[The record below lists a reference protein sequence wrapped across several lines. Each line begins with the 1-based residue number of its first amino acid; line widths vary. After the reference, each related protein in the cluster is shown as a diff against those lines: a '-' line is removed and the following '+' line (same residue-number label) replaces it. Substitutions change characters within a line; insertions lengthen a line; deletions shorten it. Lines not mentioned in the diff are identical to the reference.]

1 MKVRT
6 LVTQRLYFG
15 LDAVQ
20 LRAAAGRAA
29 ARIVGLSPDRAR
41 VSAVNLRQDF
51 AVDTIEG
58 QALVN
63 ELVSEGLLKLDS
75 EQHGDYRLTDRFL
88 EFAAARVVDP
98 LPRSRAKLLLAEA
111 CELAE
116 RINDEWLHNR
126 IEIVAIATYGEYM
139 RRDDKIAEL
148 KLGIVV
154 RSREPTWRARFGR
167 MTTKA
172 QGATEIRN
180 AFRELSS
187 FVRVRLVTE
196 MAILPRPFSV
206 IYQLDLG

>member
-1 MKVRT
+1 M
-6 LVTQRLYFG
+6 
-15 LDAVQ
+15 
-20 LRAAAGRAA
+20 
-29 ARIVGLSPDRAR
+29 
-41 VSAVNLRQDF
+41 
-51 AVDTIEG
+51 
-58 QALVN
+58 
-63 ELVSEGLLKLDS
+63 SEGLLKPDS

-111 CELAE
+111 CDLAE
-116 RINDEWLHNR
+116 RINGEWLHNR

-139 RRDDKIAEL
+139 SRDEKIAEL

-154 RSREPTWRARFGR
+154 RSREPTWRTRFGR

-206 IYQLDLG
+206 IYQLDLA

>member
-1 MKVRT
+1 MKNRT

-20 LRAAAGRAA
+20 LRAATGRAA
-29 ARIVGLSPDRAR
+29 ARIVGLAPDRAR

-51 AVDTIEG
+51 AVDTIGG

-63 ELVSEGLLKLDS
+63 ELVSEGLLKPDS
-75 EQHGDYRLTDRFL
+75 NQHGDYRLTERFL
-88 EFAAARVVDP
+88 EFASARVVEP
-98 LPRSRAKLLLAEA
+98 LPRSRAKQLLAEV

-116 RINDEWLHNR
+116 RVNDEWLHSR
-126 IEIVAIATYGEYM
+126 IEIAAIAIYGEYM
-139 RRDDKIAEL
+139 SRDDKIAEL
-148 KLGIVV
+148 KLGLVV
-154 RSREPTWRARFGR
+154 RSREPTWRTRFGR

-172 QGATEIRN
+172 QGAHEIRH

-196 MAILPRPFSV
+196 TASLPRPFSV
-206 IYQLDLG
+206 IFQPDQA